1 MQSVCFLPQ
10 RINSTIISPAPV
22 CSEGSRRRRQRL
34 LLHLPL
40 AMFSLDGEQ
49 AAEPDSPGSPIL
61 LSPSASSP
69 VAEAASTP
77 RNPLLPSDRGNTMPN
92 VQLVDQALANLST
105 SDGTFDIPLSS
116 PRQQQPPAAASDSA
130 QSEQQQQQVGP
141 APSARLVV
149 TGVPTELRD
158 EELVRGVFDRFGSI
172 VSVRLSDDTEARRHS
187 AVVEYAQL
195 SSAADAVATFALDG
209 FELNGSKLLVSYAP
223 TAAPSNAQPASTP
236 PLSALAPLARPV
248 ATSQTPA
255 EAASVTATA
264 PSSAPIAA
272 PATATAIATVE
283 PLPASTPASAPSAAS
298 SAPASSSSP
307 PVASA
312 APTDVLLHSPQFAH
326 FKAHIPLSRVAT
338 SVTHSWTYYEVGP
351 KGLPPLLLLH
361 GTLGSASV
369 FYQQLLALSARGF
382 RVISASWPPYWKAKD
397 WVAGLVAFLDAM
409 RIERAHV
416 FGAGLGGMLAL
427 QFATEHTSRVDSLV
441 LCNAFADT
449 VPTVKSGMW
458 TSSLWYMPEFLIKE
472 VMLQSLPAVSFY
484 ADAVDFMVAQLDPL
498 TAGDVASRLTINSTQ
513 HVVSRTDRIDQPRV
527 LLVLPQDETSLDA
540 KQKER
545 LLQALPNAKQA
556 MMKEGGDYPWLSVPD
571 EVNALL
577 MAHLRSMGCLP
588 VVAEEE
594 RTDRVSQPAT
604 TADNT
609 PTARALDALKEPASL
624 SRQAMHMFRP
634 AQSAIAGGSSVA
646 SAYEAIAEQPS
657 DERALQV
664 VQQQN
669 SAVLS
674 AQAAA
679 GPSESPKL
687 FTRQISGPALTEQ
700 TLGETIERQARE
712 GGEEKERLRRER
724 HDSLVMKGEV
734 EERLRVIRERDEEAR
749 KKRLHEETVLR
760 LEAEK
765 RRAKANQEAMAQLGI
780 ESTEVDAKPRSF
792 KRTSI
797 FDE

>member
-1 MQSVCFLPQ
+1 
-10 RINSTIISPAPV
+10 
-22 CSEGSRRRRQRL
+22 
-34 LLHLPL
+34 
-40 AMFSLDGEQ
+40 MFSLDSEQ
-49 AAEPDSPGSPIL
+49 TAEPDSPGSPIL

-69 VAEAASTP
+69 VADAGATA
-77 RNPLLPSDRGNTMPN
+77 RNPLLPSDSGNTLPN
-92 VQLVDQALANLST
+92 VQLVDQAMANLTT
-105 SDGTFDIPLSS
+105 SDSTFDIPLSS
-116 PRQQQPPAAASDSA
+116 PTQQQQSAAASDSA
-130 QSEQQQQQVGP
+130 QSSRQQQVGP

-149 TGVPTELRD
+149 TGVPAELRD
-158 EELVRGVFDRFGSI
+158 EELLRGVFDRFGSI
-172 VSVRLSDDTEARRHS
+172 VSVRLSDDAEASRHS
-187 AVVEYAQL
+187 AVVEYAERG
-195 SSAADAVATFALDG
+195 SAADAVATFALDG
-209 FELNGSKLLVSYAP
+209 FELNGSKLLVAYAP
-223 TAAPSNAQPASTP
+223 TAAQSNAQPPSTP
-236 PLSALAPLARPV
+236 PLSAVAPVARPV
-248 ATSQTPA
+248 ASAQAAA
-255 EAASVTATA
+255 EAATEPATA

-272 PATATAIATVE
+272 PTIATATATAS
-283 PLPASTPASAPSAAS
+283 PLPASTPASAPST
-298 SAPASSSSP
+298 ASSSSASSSSA

-312 APTDVLLHSPQFAH
+312 APTDVLLHSPQYVH

-338 SVTHSWTYYEVGP
+338 SVTQSWTYYEVGP
-351 KGLPPLLLLH
+351 RGLPPLILLH
-361 GTLGSASV
+361 GAMGTAAV

-382 RVISASWPPYWKAKD
+382 RVLSASWPPYWKAKE
-397 WVAGLVAFLDAM
+397 WVSGFVAFLDAM

-427 QFATEHTSRVDSLV
+427 QFATEHSSRVDSLV
-441 LCNAFADT
+441 LCNPFADP
-449 VPTVKSGMW
+449 VPSAKSGMW
-458 TSSLWYMPEFLIKE
+458 TSSLYWMPEFVIKE
-472 VMLQSLPAVSFY
+472 VLLQSLPAVSFY
-484 ADAVDFMVAQLDPL
+484 ADAVDFCVAQLDPL

-513 HVVSRTDRIDQPRV
+513 HVVSRTDRVEQQRV
-527 LLVLPQDETSLDA
+527 LLLLPQDETTLDA

-556 MMKEGGDYPWLSVPD
+556 VMKEGGEYPWLSVPD

-588 VVAEEE
+588 VPAEEQ
-594 RTDRVSQPAT
+594 RTDRASAPAT
-604 TADNT
+604 TADS
-609 PTARALDALKEPASL
+609 PPAPRALEALREPGSL
-624 SRQAMHMFRP
+624 SRQAMPMFRP
-634 AQSAIAGGSSVA
+634 SQSAIAGGSSVA

-657 DERALQV
+657 DELALQV

-700 TLGETIERQARE
+700 TLGEAIEQRARE
-712 GGEEKERLRRER
+712 GEEEKERLRRER

-734 EERLRVIRERDEEAR
+734 EERLRAIRERDEEAR
-749 KKRLHEETVLR
+749 KKRLHEETVQR

-765 RRAKANQEAMAQLGI
+765 RRARANQEAMAQLGI
-780 ESTEVDAKPRSF
+780 ESTETDAKPRSF